1 MKGEKKMKK
10 LLFPVIAL
18 TLLLLM
24 AAPASASVDTIWTIG
39 SIDGSYSELGN
50 VFPVD
55 TTTYNIGDALSGFPR
70 GLYINGYSG
79 SQIDTGVHQ
88 VTINFTLDHWYYG
101 VILRYAR
108 KGAEGDQVSLDS
120 GTPEDLA
127 GLGEGVAITHEISL
141 GPLSQGDHSIVIECV
156 DNGGADGWHYID
168 GLELIGGPLIIT
180 KELTSENFEVPI
192 AEEVEFTMVITVEN
206 LTGQAL
212 EVVEV
217 HDRLG
222 AELFLFSEVHSSGDV
237 DKWTKGKSNKWFIDW
252 TTDSMGE
259 EDIVTLTMIAN
270 TDLNPG
276 GGKDNKTHQ
285 EYTSPGNYDLNSGAA
300 LVSVTIG
307 GEVFEVDSKT
317 PPLTV
322 DVVGEEEE

>member
-1 MKGEKKMKK
+1 MKK

-39 SIDGSYSELGN
+39 TIGDGPSELGDDFLGN
-50 VFPVD
+50 
-55 TTTYNIGDALSGFPR
+55 TTIYNIGVDGSSDFPCR
-70 GLYINGYSG
+70 LYIVGYTTLPYVN
-79 SQIDTGVHQ
+79 QGVHQ

-108 KGAEGDQVSLDS
+108 YGAEGDNVTLDG
-120 GTPEDLA
+120 GTPEYLA
-127 GLGEGVAITHEISL
+127 GPGEGVVCTHEISL

-156 DNGGADGWHYID
+156 DDGGADGCHSID
-168 GLELIGGPLIIT
+168 GLELIGGPLMIT
-180 KELTSENFEVPI
+180 KELTFGESVVDI
-192 AEEVEFTMVITVEN
+192 ATEVEFTMEITVEN
-206 LTGQAL
+206 LTGELL
-212 EVVEV
+212 EDVEV

-222 AELFLFSEVHSSGDV
+222 AELFLDLAEATDGDV
-237 DKWTKGKSNKWFIDW
+237 DTWTKGKSKKWFIDW
-252 TTDSMGE
+252 TNFSMNEGE
-259 EDIVTLTMIAN
+259 SETLTMEAT
-270 TDLNPG
+270 TDINPG
-276 GGKDNKTHQ
+276 GGHKIHQ
-285 EYTSPGNYDLNSGAA
+285 EYTSEGTYDLNSGAA

-322 DVVGEEEE
+322 EAVGEETD